1 MHGLTLPRRSNS
13 AGNSLPEVL
22 IASAILALVVS
33 ISVGSLV
40 RSGKI
45 FSKSRERDAIS
56 TLIAKDLETVRSS
69 SFNYM
74 RCDPTPQPGEPANCP
89 AARDNSFSDGQITFV
104 PGAARC
110 KTGTLAEGL
119 IASDPTLTATS
130 SLLVPQTLS
139 GVSLKGVTI
148 TRSIKAGGNE
158 LIVKYSTNST
168 VFGNQPIYQQTLIVP
183 ESTGWCP

>member
-1 MHGLTLPRRSNS
+1 M
-13 AGNSLPEVL
+13 
-22 IASAILALVVS
+22 LAVVVS

-40 RSGKI
+40 KSGKI

-104 PGAARC
+104 PDSTRC
-110 KTGTLAEGL
+110 NAGTLAEGL
-119 IASDPTLTATS
+119 IASDSTLTFAS
-130 SLLVPQTLS
+130 YLPIPQTLS
-139 GVSLKGVTI
+139 GMSLQGVSI
-148 TRSIKAGGNE
+148 TRSVKAEGNE
-158 LIVKYSTNST
+158 LTVKYSTST
-168 VFGNQPIYQQTLIVP
+168 PGNQLIYQQTLIVP